1 MHIDIQAGRYVV
13 AVSGGVDSMVLLEV
27 LSQKSTLQL
36 TIAHFDHGIRKDSAE
51 DRRLVQARARD
62 LNIPFVYDEGHL
74 GRQASE
80 AVARK
85 ARYDF
90 LRKVQSQTHSRA
102 IVTAHHQ
109 DDSIETAILN
119 LSRGTGRKGVA
130 PLRANPYVL
139 RPLLRMS
146 KKEILSYAKEQ
157 GVEWREDST
166 NMDTIYARNYVRHA
180 IVPKMNDAQRK
191 TFLEHIQNLEQL
203 NHEIDQLILLQLHT
217 QPKARYLNRLY
228 FNQLPYAV
236 SVEVMAEWLRYAGM
250 RTFDA
255 QGLHRIVV
263 GAKTLSA
270 GQVIDVGNGY
280 YIDVKKQVLAL
291 KQRDR

>member
-36 TIAHFDHGIRKDSAE
+36 TVAHFDHGIRKDSAE
-51 DRRLVQARARD
+51 DRRLVQARARE

-80 AVARK
+80 AAARK
-85 ARYDF
+85 ARYSF

-139 RPLLRMS
+139 RPLLRMT

-157 GVEWREDST
+157 GVKWREDST
-166 NMDTIYARNYVRHA
+166 NKDTIYARNYVRHA
-180 IVPKMNDAQRK
+180 IVPKMNGAQRK

-217 QPKARYLNRLY
+217 QPKAHCLNRLY